1 MDILLVIAGLIVGIV
16 LGRLWS
22 KAQTRGVLMKVLD
35 DYDANIILN
44 GLTVRITDEKAYV
57 HVDADATVS
66 KDELTKILQKVGF

>member
-1 MDILLVIAGLIVGIV
+1 MDEMTIKSSFMRAIISKLLDRMVKKN
-16 LGRLWS
+16 LG
-22 KAQTRGVLMKVLD
+22 
-35 DYDANIILN
+35 YDANIILN

>member
-1 MDILLVIAGLIVGIV
+1 MDEMTIKSRFMRTIISKLLDRMVKKN
-16 LGRLWS
+16 LG
-22 KAQTRGVLMKVLD
+22 
-35 DYDANIILN
+35 YDANIILN

>member
-1 MDILLVIAGLIVGIV
+1 MDEMTIKSSFMRAIISKLLNRIVKKD
-16 LGRLWS
+16 LG
-22 KAQTRGVLMKVLD
+22 
-35 DYDANIILN
+35 YDANIILN

>member
-1 MDILLVIAGLIVGIV
+1 MDEMTIKSSFTRAIISKLLNRMVKKN
-16 LGRLWS
+16 LG
-22 KAQTRGVLMKVLD
+22 
-35 DYDANIILN
+35 YDASIILN